1 VRATG
6 TTFSPEQ
13 WDGESLMFSF
23 HTNHTGDVMKKV
35 ILAVLA
41 LAFALFLALP
51 NLSWAQ
57 EDIYKAK
64 CAGCHGADGKGTAAG
79 QKMGAPAFSA
89 PTVQKMSD
97 TEIADF
103 IENGGPQKKATHAF
117 ANKGVS
123 AADAAKLAAY
133 VKTLK

>member
-1 VRATG
+1 
-6 TTFSPEQ
+6 
-13 WDGESLMFSF
+13 
-23 HTNHTGDVMKKV
+23 MKKV

-57 EDIYKAK
+57 EEVYKAK
-64 CAGCHGADGKGTAAG
+64 CAACHGADGKGTAAG
-79 QKMGAPAFSA
+79 QKMGAQAFSA
-89 PTVQKMSD
+89 PAVQKMSD
-97 TEIADF
+97 AEIADF
-103 IENGGPQKKATHAF
+103 IENGGPQKKASHAF

-123 AADAAKLAAY
+123 AADAVKLATY